1 MSWKRQMCYFS
12 HFWVASMLAIA
23 RPKKRTK
30 KLALGRLKQRKK
42 QLCFEFT
49 KRRLNHGG
57 KSNPLHESTRI
68 LIFAHFS
75 PGLVATLVNSEWVCL
90 SVKKKGFVLRRM
102 AVESVF
108 FWSTV
113 KKEMKTGKVTRIQS
127 GTSWSSFFS
136 FSVCGNS
143 KNS

>member
-1 MSWKRQMCYFS
+1 
-12 HFWVASMLAIA
+12 MLAIA

-57 KSNPLHESTRI
+57 KSNPLHASTRI

-75 PGLVATLVNSEWVCL
+75 LAGLVATLVNSEWVCL
-90 SVKKKGFVLRRM
+90 TAEKKV
-102 AVESVF
+102 
-108 FWSTV
+108 
-113 KKEMKTGKVTRIQS
+113 
-127 GTSWSSFFS
+127 SSFVEWRLSLFFS
-136 FSVCGNS
+136 EAL
-143 KNS
+143 

>member
-1 MSWKRQMCYFS
+1 
-12 HFWVASMLAIA
+12 MLAIA

-108 FWSTV
+108 F
-113 KKEMKTGKVTRIQS
+113 
-127 GTSWSSFFS
+127 
-136 FSVCGNS
+136 
-143 KNS
+143 